1 MKILSALFTNLIS
14 NLILNLLFLS
24 SSYAINASLILTM
37 QDKSVG
43 FIPKPPPMPKIKS
56 SLFSKTV
63 VSSYKQDEVT
73 DSSYDIKESVYKD
86 DKDLQLPNAWFF
98 SAGFNSKVDPVMVST
113 FKKLDSLNLPVFEIY
128 CKSNKNSYQILIGP
142 YFDTDPK
149 LVMNK
154 VTSIIQDEKL
164 KQWLEKTMIATDFKP
179 NKCSFVDNEE
189 K

>member
-1 MKILSALFTNLIS
+1 MKILSTLFTNLIS

-37 QDKSVG
+37 RDKSVG
-43 FIPKPPPMPKIKS
+43 FIPKPPFMPKIKS

-98 SAGFNSKVDPVMVST
+98 LRG
-113 FKKLDSLNLPVFEIY
+113 
-128 CKSNKNSYQILIGP
+128 LI
-142 YFDTDPK
+142 
-149 LVMNK
+149 
-154 VTSIIQDEKL
+154 
-164 KQWLEKTMIATDFKP
+164 
-179 NKCSFVDNEE
+179 
-189 K
+189 